1 MHPLAV
7 LLAAGSPSCPDLS
20 SFTPVVDRLA
30 GLVAASIG
38 ALLVVNVL
46 RAGLAYAHAHGR
58 LEETMRAKKIL
69 EHTGTGLAIAAL
81 AVPIVG
87 LLIWLVGSKICGA

>member
-30 GLVAASIG
+30 GLIAAGIG
-38 ALLVVNVL
+38 AVLVLNVL
-46 RAGLAYAHAHGR
+46 RAGLTYAHANGR
-58 LEETMRAKKIL
+58 IEETMRARKIL
-69 EHTGTGLAIAAL
+69 EHTGIGLAIGAL

-87 LLIWLVGSKICGA
+87 LLIWLVGSQICGA